1 MKNIIQLKNVK
12 KTYVLDKTE
21 VPVLHNIDLEIGSGE
36 MIAIIGPSGS
46 GKSTLMNIIGLL
58 DRPTSGEYFLEGEK
72 LTLNMSDAKL
82 AQIRATKIGFVFQ
95 SFNLL
100 PKQTALDNVLLPT
113 FYVKQTAK
121 TKTNALDLLVKVGLG
136 HRINHKPTEM
146 SGGEKQR
153 IAIARALVNNPDVIL
168 ADEPTG
174 NLDSKSGLAI
184 MEILKKLNA
193 EGKTILIITHD
204 ERIANQCQRTIR
216 IFDGEIIEG
225 ESNEK

>member
-1 MKNIIQLKNVK
+1 M
-12 KTYVLDKTE
+12 
-21 VPVLHNIDLEIGSGE
+21 HNIDLEIRSGE

-113 FYVKQTAK
+113 HYVKQSVK
-121 TKTNALDLLVKVGLG
+121 TRENALELLNKVGLG

-184 MEILKKLNA
+184 MEILKKLNS

-216 IFDGEIIEG
+216 IFDGKIVEEG
-225 ESNEK
+225 SNEK